1 MCVLTQ
7 LAVPQ
12 LQPLCMAVLESHYI
26 VDKTERPM
34 YTACVVNC
42 VPEKLALIEKHKEAR
57 SKGQCKP

>member
-12 LQPLCMAVLESHYI
+12 LQPLCMAVLESHYN

-34 YTACVVNC
+34 YTACAV
-42 VPEKLALIEKHKEAR
+42 KLRPGEACPHR
-57 SKGQCKP
+57 KA